1 LLAQTFLIYSDSHNC
16 LHARRTLFFI
26 VCLFCGKKRK
36 KRKKEEE
43 EEEEEEKKKQKQ
55 KQKKKKKKKKKICAY
70 NHVCCVHAKLG
81 SPPSWRYEP
90 ARINPN

>member
-1 LLAQTFLIYSDSHNC
+1 MLAQTFLIYSDSHNC

-26 VCLFCGKKRK
+26 VCLFCGKKKK
-36 KRKKEEE
+36 KRKEEE
-43 EEEEEEKKKQKQ
+43 EKKQKQ
-55 KQKKKKKKKKKICAY
+55 KQKKKKKKKICAY